1 MSNVTITSD
10 GTADGTF
17 VKIDDCFLKGLV
29 KIEFDDIVPM
39 GEIRAKL
46 TVNVASLQIAM
57 KDAEIVTD
65 NEEVLIAIKGV
76 LNHE

>member
-10 GTADGTF
+10 GTAAGTF

-39 GEIRAKL
+39 GEIRARL
-46 TVNVASLQIAM
+46 TVNVKALQIAI
-57 KDAEIVTD
+57 KGAEIVTD
-65 NEEVLIAIKGV
+65 SEEVFLAIKGI